1 MIEFDTLDT
10 KASGPHIAIKV
21 IGVGGA
27 GGNMINNMAMND
39 YSNIE
44 YIAVN
49 TDSQALKTSK
59 AHHKIQLGA
68 KSTKGMGSGANPDLG
83 RRAAEEDID
92 KVFDIIQ
99 DAQVVFLAAGMGGG
113 TGSGSL
119 PVIARALKDKN
130 VLLIAVVTTPFA
142 FEGKR
147 RMRVAQEA
155 IKQLKDSVD
164 TLIMIPNQRLLDLA
178 DASVSM
184 VKAFDMVNDVLW
196 RLIKS
201 VYDIIEKPGH
211 INVDFAD
218 VRSIMK
224 ETGIAVMG
232 TGSASGLQRA
242 SEAAMLAIS
251 SPLLENMSIAGASG
265 VLLHV
270 AGPSN
275 MGIHEIS
282 TAASIVH
289 EQVHEDASIILG
301 SSIDDSLQDTMIVTV
316 IATGF
321 ASQVRDNSELNIR
334 ATTMDRARA
343 QSSVA
348 AEQHVAGQHVE
359 THSVGGQHAAHQS
372 VEEHAVPQPIN
383 MDDLEVPT
391 FMRRS
396 VLNKM
401 LE

>member
-1 MIEFDTLDT
+1 MIEFDTHES

-49 TDSQALKTSK
+49 TDSQALRSSK
-59 AHHKIQLGA
+59 ADHRIQLGT

-92 KVFDIIQ
+92 KLFEVIH

-164 TLIMIPNQRLLDLA
+164 TLIIVPNQKLLDLA
-178 DASVSM
+178 DETVSM

-196 RLIKS
+196 HLIKS
-201 VYDIIEKPGH
+201 VYDIVEKPGH

-232 TGSASGLQRA
+232 TGSASGPLRA
-242 SEAAMLAIS
+242 SEAAQQAIS

-282 TAASIVH
+282 KVASIVH

-301 SSIDDSLQDTMIVTV
+301 SSIDDSLNDMMVVTV

-321 ASQVRDNSELNIR
+321 NTARENTELGMRTMSTDRIRSHASLPI
-334 ATTMDRARA
+334 
-343 QSSVA
+343 
-348 AEQHVAGQHVE
+348 EQHGA
-359 THSVGGQHAAHQS
+359 
-372 VEEHAVPQPIN
+372 EEHVSAQPVNI
-383 MDDLEVPT
+383 DDLEVPT
-391 FMRRS
+391 FMRRNS
-396 VLNKM
+396 FLQNGS
-401 LE
+401 